1 MKRVKSV
8 LKWVGAGLGAIIVV
22 FVIVVYALQGRTY
35 EAPMPAISASAD
47 SAVIARGKHL
57 VYGPAH
63 CNFCHG
69 SWDEF
74 PKILAGEVIELKGG
88 NSFALPLGII
98 RTPNITSDR
107 ETGIGALNDA
117 TIARA
122 LRYGVDHEG
131 HALFD
136 FMPFHNLSDDDLT
149 AVISYLRTLSPV
161 TNPVVRREMNFAGM
175 AVNAF
180 LIKPVGP
187 DGVPPKSITQ
197 DSSIAYG
204 KYLAHSVANCVGCHT
219 QRDMMTGA
227 FTGKPF
233 AGGLEMD
240 SDIRPDLVFTTPN
253 LTPDRA
259 TGKIADW
266 TEDEFI
272 LRFRAGVL
280 EEGTVMPWGAYKN
293 MTDME
298 LKAIYRYLR
307 TVPPVTNMVQQVVR
321 TKEG

>member
-1 MKRVKSV
+1 MKRMKGFVKWAAIGIGGMVV
-8 LKWVGAGLGAIIVV
+8 LFVGL
-22 FVIVVYALQGRTY
+22 VYAMQNKTY
-35 EAPMPAISASAD
+35 VAPLPAITASPD
-47 SAVIARGKHL
+47 SAVIARGRHL

-69 SWDEF
+69 SWEEM
-74 PKILAGEVIELKGG
+74 PKILSGETVDLKGG
-88 NSFALPLGII
+88 NAFNLPLGII
-98 RTPNITSDR
+98 RTPNITNDMK
-107 ETGIGALNDA
+107 TGIGGLSDA
-117 TIARA
+117 QIARA
-122 LRYGVDHEG
+122 LRYGVG
-131 HALFD
+131 HDGRALFD

-149 AVISYLRTLSPV
+149 AVISYLRTLPPV
-161 TNPVVRREMNFAGM
+161 ENEVVVREINFAGKT
-175 AVNAF
+175 VNAF

-187 DGVPPKSITQ
+187 DGVPPKSIAP
-197 DSSIAYG
+197 DSSAAYG

-227 FTGKPF
+227 FTGNPF

-240 SDIRPDLVFTTPN
+240 SDIRSDLVFTTPN

-259 TGKIADW
+259 TGKMADW
-266 TEDEFI
+266 GEDEFI

-280 EEGTVMPWGAYKN
+280 EEGTVMPWGAFKN

-307 TVPPVTNMVQQVVR
+307 TVPAVTNEVKQVVR
-321 TKEG
+321 KKEG

>member
-1 MKRVKSV
+1 MKRMKGYVKWAV
-8 LKWVGAGLGAIIVV
+8 IGIGGIVV
-22 FVIVVYALQGRTY
+22 LFVALVYAMQNRTY
-35 EAPMPAISASAD
+35 EAPLPAITASTD
-47 SAVIARGKHL
+47 SAVIARGRHL

-69 SWDEF
+69 SWEEM
-74 PKILAGEVIELKGG
+74 PKILSGETVDLKGG
-88 NSFALPLGII
+88 NAFQLPLGII
-98 RTPNITSDR
+98 RTPNITSDM
-107 ETGIGALNDA
+107 ETGIGRQSDAL
-117 TIARA
+117 IARS
-122 LRYGVDHEG
+122 LRFGVDSEG

-149 AVISYLRTLSPV
+149 AVISYLRSLPPV
-161 TNPVVRREMNFAGM
+161 HNPVVRREINFAGKV
-175 AVNAF
+175 VNAF

-187 DGVPPKSITQ
+187 DGVPPKSITP
-197 DSSIAYG
+197 DSSVAYG

-233 AGGLEMD
+233 AGGLDMD

-266 TEDEFI
+266 SEDEFI

-280 EEGTVMPWGAYKN
+280 EDGTVMPWGAYKN

-307 TVPPVTNMVQQVVR
+307 TVPPVTNAVNQVVR
-321 TKEG
+321 TKER